1 MSWPCCPVCKR
12 LPIQGHLETCPW
24 QAMEKRVKELEA
36 RCDTLMRLVQGL
48 DERTNGSMRF

>member
-1 MSWPCCPVCKR
+1 MCKR
-12 LPIQGHLETCPW
+12 LPIQGHEETCPW

-48 DERTNGSMRF
+48 DERTIGSMRF